1 MFVLLGFYER
11 PVRINGN
18 PQVVLKLGN
27 LFVLSIHFGLRVLRK
42 PYKIGRVP

>member
-1 MFVLLGFYER
+1 LAVYKH

-27 LFVLSIHFGLRVLRK
+27 LFVLGIHFYLRVLRK
-42 PYKIGRVP
+42 PYKIGWMP